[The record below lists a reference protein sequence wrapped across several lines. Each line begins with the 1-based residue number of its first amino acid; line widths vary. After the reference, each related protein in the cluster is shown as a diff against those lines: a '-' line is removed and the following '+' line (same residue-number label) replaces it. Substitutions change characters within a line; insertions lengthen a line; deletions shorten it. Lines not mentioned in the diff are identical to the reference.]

1 MFGEH
6 FYHKKIR
13 NTVIAFGTI
22 FNNINIKRL
31 DSSGNPLQNIKVPL
45 SYSPKEK
52 FLARL
57 DAQQDLTGDDSS
69 VAITLPRMS
78 FEVTG
83 YSYDGTRKLNKNQK
97 ITKVTTNADT
107 TKMNSQYMP
116 VPYNVNFS
124 LGVYVANSDDGLQII
139 EQILPY
145 FQPDYTVTMIE
156 DRTMDT
162 KRDIPFILNNVDYED
177 SYTGTLTSS
186 RRIIYTLTFTAKIY
200 LYGPISTNSIIK
212 TVSADLYS
220 DTGSNAPRV
229 ERVTVTPNPT
239 SADKDDTYTYT
250 TTLEFFTDTLDYD
263 EATGEDKTSSPTKPA

>member
-22 FNNINIKRL
+22 FNNVNIKRL
-31 DSSGNPLQNIKVPL
+31 DSSGNPIQNIKVPL

-83 YSYDGTRKLNKNQK
+83 YSYDGGRKLNKNQK

-124 LGVYVANSDDGLQII
+124 LSVYVANSDDGLQIV

-177 SYTGTLTSS
+177 SYTGSLTTS

-200 LYGPISTNSIIK
+200 LFGPISTSAVIK

-250 TTLEFFTDTLDYD
+250 TTLDFFTDTLDYD